1 MADNETQG
9 KIPRYVVLTG
19 AAVIAVIAIIVAIG
33 AGFVIQDRRDKAL
46 ASEIER
52 TQSDLLGLGGQI
64 TTIKDADLT
73 TTNDYIAAFAQIE
86 PIQKEYDEKLQKFSD
101 LYNSARERDSH
112 RGILDIQRLRGKHH
126 PETWDKMSEI
136 IGLVRQINDI
146 TKRESSVVHAMAGL
160 PDSERAQFW
169 HEQFL
174 PLAAQEHALRD
185 KLMIV
190 GQGKPATSSVQ

>member
-1 MADNETQG
+1 MVDERKST
-9 KIPRYVVLTG
+9 VVSHYSLLLG
-19 AAVIAVIAIIVAIG
+19 AAILAVIVGVVTTLA
-33 AGFVIQDRRDKAL
+33 IQDHRDKAL
-46 ASEIER
+46 QAEIER
-52 TQSDLLGLGGQI
+52 TQSELLSLGGQI
-64 TTIKDADLT
+64 TAIKDADLT
-73 TTNDYIAAFAQIE
+73 TTNDYISAFAQIE

-101 LYNSARERDSH
+101 LYDYARERDSH

-160 PDSERAQFW
+160 PDSERSQFW

-174 PLAAQEHALRD
+174 PLAAQEHALREQ
-185 KLMIV
+185 LMIV
-190 GQGKPATSSVQ
+190 GQEKPPTSSIQ

>member
-1 MADNETQG
+1 
-9 KIPRYVVLTG
+9 LSG
-19 AAVIAVIAIIVAIG
+19 AAILAVIVG
-33 AGFVIQDRRDKAL
+33 VVTTFVIQDHRDKELTA
-46 ASEIER
+46 EIER
-52 TQSDLLGLGGQI
+52 TQSELLGLGGQI
-64 TTIKDADLT
+64 TAIKDADLA

-101 LYNSARERDSH
+101 LYNYARERDSH
-112 RGILDIQRLRGKHH
+112 RGLLDIQRLRGKHH

-136 IGLVRQINDI
+136 IDLVRQINDI

-160 PDSERAQFW
+160 PDAERPQFW

-174 PLAAQEHALRD
+174 PLAAQEHALRE

-190 GQGKPATSSVQ
+190 GQGRARTSSIQ

>member
-1 MADNETQG
+1 
-9 KIPRYVVLTG
+9 
-19 AAVIAVIAIIVAIG
+19 
-33 AGFVIQDRRDKAL
+33 
-46 ASEIER
+46 
-52 TQSDLLGLGGQI
+52 
-64 TTIKDADLT
+64 
-73 TTNDYIAAFAQIE
+73 
-86 PIQKEYDEKLQKFSD
+86 
-101 LYNSARERDSH
+101 
-112 RGILDIQRLRGKHH
+112 
-126 PETWDKMSEI
+126 MSEI

-160 PDSERAQFW
+160 PDAERAKFW

>member
-1 MADNETQG
+1 MADER
-9 KIPRYVVLTG
+9 KSELVPRYVLLSG
-19 AAVIAVIAIIVAIG
+19 AAILTVIVGAVTT
-33 AGFVIQDRRDKAL
+33 FVIQDRRDRAL
-46 ASEIER
+46 AVEIER
-52 TQSDLLGLGGQI
+52 TQSELLGLGGQI
-64 TTIKDADLT
+64 TAIKDADLT

-101 LYNSARERDSH
+101 LYSYARERDSH
-112 RGILDIQRLRGKHH
+112 RGLLDIQRLRGKYH

-146 TKRESSVVHAMAGL
+146 TKRESSVVHAMTGL
-160 PDSERAQFW
+160 PDAERPQFW

-174 PLAAQEHALRD
+174 PLAAQEHALRE

-190 GQGKPATSSVQ
+190 GQERAPTSSIQ